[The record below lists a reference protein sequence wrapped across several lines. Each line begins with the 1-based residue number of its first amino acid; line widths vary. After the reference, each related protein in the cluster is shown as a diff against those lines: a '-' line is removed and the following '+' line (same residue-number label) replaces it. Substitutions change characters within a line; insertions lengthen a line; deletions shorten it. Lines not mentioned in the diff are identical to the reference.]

1 MLTITKRANDY
12 IRKSG
17 IPKIRFGVKTNK
29 GCAGFEYIWEAG
41 QYNGGDY
48 TLTFNN
54 HYKILISQD
63 DKKFVEDCIIDLKDV
78 DDGTGYKITF
88 NNTKVE
94 VQCGCGESLDFPENI
109 QDVEVWEP
117 QVKVTHMYDEKD
129 WENIS
134 VDKLLNSNGLTE
146 YKTKYTEKI
155 IDTRIEIAGDTV
167 KKVDPKKL
175 TDKYRNWRK

>member
-1 MLTITKRANDY
+1 
-12 IRKSG
+12 
-17 IPKIRFGVKTNK
+17 
-29 GCAGFEYIWEAG
+29 
-41 QYNGGDY
+41 
-48 TLTFNN
+48 
-54 HYKILISQD
+54 
-63 DKKFVEDCIIDLKDV
+63 
-78 DDGTGYKITF
+78 
-88 NNTKVE
+88 
-94 VQCGCGESLDFPENI
+94 
-109 QDVEVWEP
+109 
-117 QVKVTHMYDEKD
+117 MYDEKD